1 MKLRWAV
8 GCFLKRPRE
17 ALRGPQAQRKYPTTH
32 LFRLGRDRKKTMN
45 IVKAEKKDLTKI
57 LELQK
62 ICFRDAA
69 VQCNDFNIPPM
80 KQTLEQLEQEF
91 ETILILKAQSND
103 EIIGSARAYEKNRT
117 CYIARVIVHPESQN
131 KGIGK
136 SLMKAIEEH
145 FPKVMRYELFTG
157 YKDEKNIYFYKSL
170 GYVPYKEEDLNERV
184 RFVFLEKKNKI
195 LKDGFVAMDFD
206 RIADMLKDA
215 FWCKGIKKSE
225 ILQGAKSSA
234 LLVGA
239 FTAENMQVG
248 YSRVI
253 SDKTRF
259 AYVLDVIVDENYR
272 KQGIGQAMM
281 RHIIN
286 HPELKDV
293 YQWLLITKDAHGVY
307 KKVGFNPVARPEDW
321 MEIRHQRPE
330 R

>member
-1 MKLRWAV
+1 
-8 GCFLKRPRE
+8 
-17 ALRGPQAQRKYPTTH
+17 
-32 LFRLGRDRKKTMN
+32 MN
-45 IVKAEKKDLTKI
+45 ILKAEKKDLVRI

-62 ICFRDAA
+62 ICFHAAA

-91 ETILILKAQSND
+91 ETMLILKVQSND
-103 EIIGSARAYEKNRT
+103 EIIGSARAYEKDNT
-117 CYIARVIVHPESQN
+117 CYIARVIVHPASQN

-136 SLMKAIEEH
+136 LLMKAIEGH
-145 FPKVMRYELFTG
+145 FPNVMRYELFTG
-157 YKDEKNIYFYKSL
+157 FKEEKNLYIYKSL
-170 GYVPYKEEDLNERV
+170 GYIPFKEEDLNERV
-184 RFVFLEKKNKI
+184 RFVFLEKKKKI
-195 LKDGFVAMDFD
+195 IKDGFAAMDFD
-206 RIADMLKDA
+206 AITAMLKDA
-215 FWCKGIKKSE
+215 FWCKGIKKAE
-225 ILQGAKSSA
+225 VIQGAKNSA

-239 FTAENMQVG
+239 FTAENKQIG

-272 KQGIGQAMM
+272 RQGIGQAMM
-281 RHIIN
+281 KFIIN

-307 KKVGFNPVARPEDW
+307 KKVGFGPVARPDDW